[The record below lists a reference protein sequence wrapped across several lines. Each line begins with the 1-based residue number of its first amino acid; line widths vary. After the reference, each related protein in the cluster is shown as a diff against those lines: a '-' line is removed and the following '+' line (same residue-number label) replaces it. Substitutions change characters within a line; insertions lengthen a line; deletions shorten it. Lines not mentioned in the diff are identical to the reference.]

1 MAAWSVRALLRDARR
16 ASGVP
21 RALCGRSPP
30 GRTRATGCAAS
41 SEQALVFAGASFA
54 SAYAPGGDTGLLCL
68 VESAGVPGS
77 LYGLR
82 EGYPVAGHSPV
93 ADAHRDGR
101 PVRLG
106 PGDVAGRAESRRA
119 PCGEFSLEALP
130 VRRDGGGCLLAV
142 TEDPGGFGPD
152 ARAYLERIAEAVK
165 PTGIGWEA
173 TGGRGVLL
181 VEAVSAAWGT
191 LPAGGG
197 KQVWCEI
204 PLSR

>member
-1 MAAWSVRALLRDARR
+1 MPPRR
-16 ASGVP
+16 
-21 RALCGRSPP
+21 
-30 GRTRATGCAAS
+30 
-41 SEQALVFAGASFA
+41 
-54 SAYAPGGDTGLLCL
+54 
-68 VESAGVPGS
+68 
-77 LYGLR
+77 
-82 EGYPVAGHSPV
+82 
-93 ADAHRDGR
+93 
-101 PVRLG
+101 
-106 PGDVAGRAESRRA
+106 
-119 PCGEFSLEALP
+119 
-130 VRRDGGGCLLAV
+130 